1 MEYLILDLLAILNN
15 TDWTYGAFVFAARV
29 TDVSLGTL
37 RTIAIVHGRTLMS
50 FWLGFFE
57 SAIWLVVVSTIVQS
71 VSEQPALGII
81 YAFGFATGNLVGIKV
96 EKLISMGHLILR
108 VISRKN
114 PDRIAQKL
122 RDQGYRVTSFKGEG
136 KTGQVIELYIVCRR
150 IDLKKL
156 LKAVLSLDSEAFYVT
171 EQAGA
176 VSNVCRPI
184 MQPVT
189 GWRAVLKKK

>member
-1 MEYLILDLLAILNN
+1 MIDLLPNIQN
-15 TDWTYGAFVFAARV
+15 TDWAYGFFVFAARV

-37 RTIAIVHGRTLMS
+37 RTIAIVHGRTVMS

-81 YAFGFATGNLVGIKV
+81 YALGFATGNLVGIKV
-96 EKLISMGHLILR
+96 EKSIAMGHLILR
-108 VISRKN
+108 VISRTN
-114 PDRIAQKL
+114 SGRIAEII
-122 RDQGYRVTSFKGEG
+122 RNIGFRVTSFNGEG
-136 KTGQVIELYIVCRR
+136 QSGQVTELYIVCRR
-150 IDLKKL
+150 KDMKKL
-156 LKAVLSLDSEAFYVT
+156 LTIILAHDPQAFYVT

-184 MQPVT
+184 MQPAT
-189 GWRAVLKKK
+189 GWRAILKKK